1 MSTGQVG
8 TGLGN
13 EYGISGM
20 LWHLPCPVHS
30 SRPYNLYQ
38 DHYKG
43 ILLVLLLSG
52 IPLPPPP
59 GTSLQLT
66 HPNTGFSASRISL
79 LIFSSA
85 YHDPGP
91 HVRVGRLLS
100 SRLLSLFPL
109 LSELGLLLHGVS

>member
-8 TGLGN
+8 TGLYN

-20 LWHLPCPVHS
+20 LWCLPCPVRS

-52 IPLPPPP
+52 IPPTPRNL
-59 GTSLQLT
+59 
-66 HPNTGFSASRISL
+66 
-79 LIFSSA
+79 SSA
-85 YHDPGP
+85 HSPQYW
-91 HVRVGRLLS
+91 VLC
-100 SRLLSLFPL
+100 F
-109 LSELGLLLHGVS
+109 

>member
-8 TGLGN
+8 TGLCN

-20 LWHLPCPVHS
+20 LWCLPCPVHS

-52 IPLPPPP
+52 IPPTPRNL
-59 GTSLQLT
+59 
-66 HPNTGFSASRISL
+66 FSAHSPQYWVL
-79 LIFSSA
+79 CF
-85 YHDPGP
+85 
-91 HVRVGRLLS
+91 
-100 SRLLSLFPL
+100 
-109 LSELGLLLHGVS
+109 